1 MTDEPGLHGI
11 DLAAADFRA
20 DRADAASLVHLVA
33 AKFESALPGHCR
45 VGRRRTLRSRKPSV
59 EWVAVDLGD
68 RLFHLSH
75 VDEHL
80 VAEIEEGVHD
90 MRRRKE
96 RVDLAGWLAELKAEL
111 ERQAVTHAD
120 ARAALEQLLS

>member
-1 MTDEPGLHGI
+1 MTDEPGLHGL

-20 DRADAASLVHLVA
+20 DRADAMSVVHFVA
-33 AKFESALPGHCR
+33 AKFESALPENCR
-45 VGRRRTLRSRKPSV
+45 IGRRRSLLSRKPSV

-68 RLFHLSH
+68 RLFLLSH
-75 VDEHL
+75 AGGHL

-96 RVDLAGWLAELKAEL
+96 RVDLAGWLTELKAAL
-111 ERQAVTHAD
+111 ERQATTRAD
-120 ARAALEQLLS
+120 ARAGRDQLPR